1 MNTVG
6 WIIKRGMAAT
16 VVVVLLAGQLVY
28 SEETVSEKLRRFSD
42 RSGNSFR
49 GFVTAYDGKKEIV
62 SIRRLDGKTG
72 EAKLSVFSDEDQK
85 FIREWGMRDSFMNGI
100 NFVPTMKS
108 KRNEVIDSD
117 SGTLKTLWDVNY
129 ELSLENTTSYA
140 FTNMTLEYCVFY
152 GQGTRDKDGNV
163 VYSEGVLY
171 GKNPIEEGI
180 AASGKNTLK
189 TEVIKVY
196 SEQGRGTSFGIVDS
210 RADYKVRGV
219 WVRLTAKLP
228 NGEVCVRDFRSSDD
242 SFWKWVPR
250 SHPVGL
256 NVETTTKK
264 PPTSVP
270 SVSSQ

>member
-1 MNTVG
+1 MNAVG
-6 WIIKRGMAAT
+6 WIIRTGMAAT
-16 VVVVLLAGQLVY
+16 VVVVLLVGQSVY
-28 SEETVSEKLRRFSD
+28 SEEKVSEKLRRFSD
-42 RSGNSFR
+42 RNGNSFR
-49 GFVTAYDGKKEIV
+49 GFITAYDEKKDLV

-72 EAKLSVFSDEDQK
+72 DAKRSVFSDEDQK

-108 KRNEVIDSD
+108 ERNEVIDGD

-152 GQGTRDKDGNV
+152 RQGTRGKDGTF

-171 GKNPIEEGI
+171 GKNPIEGI
-180 AASGKNTLK
+180 AASGKSTLK
-189 TEVIKVY
+189 TEVIKLY

-219 WVRLTAKLP
+219 WVRLSVKLP
-228 NGEVCVRDFRSSDD
+228 NGEVCVRDFRTSED
-242 SFWKWVPR
+242 SFWKWVPQ

-256 NVETTTKK
+256 NAETTPKK
-264 PPTSVP
+264 PPLISVQ
-270 SVSSQ
+270 SASSQ